1 VTTLP
6 EGSPCSVH
14 GDGWTVT
21 GVVVDAKS
29 PVCRLVRYT
38 PPGAEAAR
46 VDWFDHFGG
55 PRPPG
60 KRLADNASKPVRISA
75 EVAG

>member
-1 VTTLP
+1 MTTLP

-38 PPGAEAAR
+38 PPGDEAAR
-46 VDWFDHFGG
+46 VDWFDWRGG
-55 PRPPG
+55 LTPAG
-60 KRLADNASKPVRISA
+60 KRLADTGSPPVRISEA
-75 EVAG
+75 VG